1 MSEQFDIRE
10 FDPSRS
16 LSVEASAGTGKTY
29 TIQLMVARMI
39 ASGTPL
45 EKILLVTYTEKA
57 AGELKDRLRRKIDDV
72 LGSGRVADGIE
83 IGAIVPPGVDW
94 KANFEAA
101 RQSVDNAQVF
111 TIHSFCQKVLREHAY
126 EAGLPF
132 ETGNVAEEA
141 VGELIDE
148 LIRDEWSEDG
158 EFVALLDGSD
168 GASSL
173 ARSLKGA
180 FAGIIDKY
188 RGKDRNGEEIVSL
201 GDVESPK
208 LGDDRL
214 SVEDLEKI
222 AKATDFGNLNFLPE
236 FGDMLGA
243 FESAEQTDAK
253 SRNFLEILRKW
264 KAGDELFNGHSFQA
278 RYFRDDAAKKA
289 FEYFKSVKELMKSA
303 DSAAKSARL
312 QRFLVSRAG
321 DVFDAWQRR
330 KAEEKLQTFN
340 DMILSVHG
348 AFMEDGNS
356 LKERIR
362 DRYQYAVIDEFQDT
376 NQLQWYS
383 CKRLFFDVKDHA
395 VFVVGDPKQSIY
407 GFQGADIRVYQRAV
421 GEMKNARRLSCN
433 YRSTEEMVNALK
445 ALFGDGYFVADEAES
460 DEIHASGKVI
470 PPEIGGEPAKPVW
483 TMESEGGPEDFAKAA
498 VAKIVEWCSGGK
510 NRLRI
515 FDKDAKQLRDAT
527 FGDFAVLART
537 GTEMPEIED
546 ALRKAG
552 VPYARYKEK
561 RLFASREC
569 AEWIALFRAVASPDF
584 AAENHKALNEALVT
598 DFFGRRLVDVE
609 TDLFDDPMC
618 AERRKVEAWHALA
631 RRGRWAEMLERILA
645 DTEVEGRLS
654 DIGKMQGLSR
664 LRQIGSYSVDYLYGN
679 RCSLDALIR
688 HLEGLA
694 RGDDEADDENGDLVE
709 KGTDFDAVQVM
720 TIHASK
726 GLQFPVVIAFGG
738 FIGHNN
744 SAEGP
749 YLYHDGNRALLGF
762 GKGAKENQKKEAE
775 EEWRRLFYVC
785 YTRAESL
792 LLLPK
797 YDKGRKTSPYGI
809 FLAKAIEAVGNDCGK
824 LQKFEGD
831 ASELKKAVQAILASP
846 KTDCTNDDSGATETG
861 ETDNR
866 GRLQRELGGK
876 RVYQHSYSTLSKRVG
891 AKPDEAGRLETP
903 SVEPEGGERPDRD
916 DAAGVL
922 GASSK
927 TIDPENVSKAGEDA
941 TTDDERRRF
950 DRARYP
956 KGARVGNALHK
967 LFETTAFREFGLT
980 YPDPDKAAKSAESG
994 NLGVRIDEQFE
1005 LESLDVRSHGA
1016 EWNPLTAGILW
1027 NTLHARLP
1035 VIAGGS
1041 FRDGEFSLAELPP
1054 EAHRPEVRFD
1064 LLAARTEN
1072 AELQGVCKG
1081 FIDLLFVRE
1090 VDGVKRYSIL
1100 DWKSDGLEDYA
1111 PATVRKQVD
1120 DHYCVQR
1127 VLYSYC
1133 LIQWLKQFYGND
1145 EAEVFENRF
1154 GGVYYVFLR
1163 GTRGGTDSGVY
1174 AQTWKDY
1181 ASLEKAFE
1189 NVKGLM

>member
-148 LIRDEWSEDG
+148 LIRDRWSEDG
-158 EFVALLDGSD
+158 EFVALLDDSD

-173 ARSLKGA
+173 AKSLKSA

-222 AKATDFGNLNFLPE
+222 AKATEFGDLNFLPE

-243 FESAEQTDAK
+243 FESVEKTDAK
-253 SRNFLEILRKW
+253 SRNFLDCLRKW

-278 RYFRDDAAKKA
+278 RHFHNDAAKKA
-289 FEYFKSVKELMKSA
+289 FEYFKNVKELMKSA
-303 DSAAKSARL
+303 GSAAKSARF

-340 DMILSVHG
+340 DMILSVHR

-376 NQLQWYS
+376 NQLQWDIF
-383 CKRLFFDVKDHA
+383 KTLFFDVKDHA

-421 GEMKNARRLSCN
+421 GEIKNARRLSCN

-445 ALFGDGYFVADEAES
+445 ALFGNGYFVADEAES
-460 DEIHASGKVI
+460 DEIHASGKVV

-510 NRLRI
+510 TRLRI
-515 FDKDAKQLRDAT
+515 YDKDAEKLRDAT

-762 GKGAKENQKKEAE
+762 GKGAKENQKKEGE

-809 FLAKAIEAVGNDCGK
+809 FLAKAIEAVENDCGK

-831 ASELKKAVQAILASP
+831 ASELKKAVQAVLASP
-846 KTDCTNDDSGATETG
+846 KTDCTNDDSGATETR

-891 AKPDEAGRLETP
+891 TKPDEAGRLETP

-967 LFETTAFREFGLT
+967 LFETTAFREFGQT
-980 YPDPDKAAKSAESG
+980 YPDPDKAVKSAESG

-1041 FRDGEFSLAELPP
+1041 FRDDAFCLAELPP

-1111 PATVRKQVD
+1111 PATVRKRVD